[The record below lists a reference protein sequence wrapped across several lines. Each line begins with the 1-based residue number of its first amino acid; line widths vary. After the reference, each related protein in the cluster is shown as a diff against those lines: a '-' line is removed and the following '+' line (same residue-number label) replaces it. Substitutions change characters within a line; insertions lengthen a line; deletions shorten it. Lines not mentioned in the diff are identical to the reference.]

1 MEPGQMSYAYVSC
14 SHETVWR
21 LRCLARGK
29 SRSRNSAF
37 VMMAVVNQT
46 LIDPSELSHK
56 IVDVLSD
63 RQAEDIVLLDINA
76 VASFADYFVIATAL
90 NPRHMNALLDAF
102 DKELPNQGIKPL
114 RREGE
119 AGSGWVLVD
128 FGAVIV
134 HIFTPEGRDY
144 YDLEG
149 LWSRAGVPAV
159 RFQ

>member
-1 MEPGQMSYAYVSC
+1 VTQTQIEPAEV
-14 SHETVWR
+14 
-21 LRCLARGK
+21 AR
-29 SRSRNSAF
+29 R
-37 VMMAVVNQT
+37 
-46 LIDPSELSHK
+46 
-56 IVDVLSD
+56 IVDLLSD
-63 RQAEDIVLLDINA
+63 RQAEDVVLLDIRS

-90 NPRHMNALLDAF
+90 NARHMTALLTTL
-102 DKELPNQGIKPL
+102 DKDLPNEGIKPL

-119 AGSGWVLVD
+119 STSGWVLVD

-134 HIFTPEGRDY
+134 HVFTPEERVF